1 MAILDQMITDRY
13 ALYCGDCMEV
23 MPNLPDGA
31 IHFSVYSPPFAGL
44 YQYSSSEHDLSNS
57 RDYGEFMTH
66 YEYVIREIHRLTQP
80 GRRWR

>member
-44 YQYSSSEHDLSNS
+44 AIQRPYIKIPSALAAPTAPIIYHTSPI
-57 RDYGEFMTH
+57 
-66 YEYVIREIHRLTQP
+66 VAP
-80 GRRWR
+80 CC